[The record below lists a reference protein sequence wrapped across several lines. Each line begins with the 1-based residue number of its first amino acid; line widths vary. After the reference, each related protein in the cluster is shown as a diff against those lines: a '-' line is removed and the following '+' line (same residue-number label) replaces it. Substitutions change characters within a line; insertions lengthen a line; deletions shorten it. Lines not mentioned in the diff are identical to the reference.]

1 MRKKGIVILLVV
13 LGFCL
18 ISNISFVKQIWMA
31 TVGHGRME
39 TEPVVVIDA
48 GHGGMDP
55 GKIGVNQVL
64 EKDVNLQIAKRVR
77 TLLEQNDVRVVMVRE
92 DDNGLYDESASNKKV
107 QDMKRRMEVIENSNA
122 ILAVSIHQNSYGEE
136 YVCGPQVFYYT
147 TSEKGKNA
155 ASLLQKQLVEGL
167 EPESKRAVK
176 ANNSYYLLKK
186 STIPTIIVE
195 CGFLSNYTEAEKL
208 RTEVYQEQMAFQITM
223 GILKY
228 LNQG

>member
-64 EKDVNLQIAKRVR
+64 EKDMSTFIRLVPSEIFTLPLPNNFISGFDSKRV
-77 TLLEQNDVRVVMVRE
+77 
-92 DDNGLYDESASNKKV
+92 GLNRS
-107 QDMKRRMEVIENSNA
+107 RR
-122 ILAVSIHQNSYGEE
+122 
-136 YVCGPQVFYYT
+136 
-147 TSEKGKNA
+147 
-155 ASLLQKQLVEGL
+155 
-167 EPESKRAVK
+167 
-176 ANNSYYLLKK
+176 
-186 STIPTIIVE
+186 
-195 CGFLSNYTEAEKL
+195 
-208 RTEVYQEQMAFQITM
+208 
-223 GILKY
+223 
-228 LNQG
+228 